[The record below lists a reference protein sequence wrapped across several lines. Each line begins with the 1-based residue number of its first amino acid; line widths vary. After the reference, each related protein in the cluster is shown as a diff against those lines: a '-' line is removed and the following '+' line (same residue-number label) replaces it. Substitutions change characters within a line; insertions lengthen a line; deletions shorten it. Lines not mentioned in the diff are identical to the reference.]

1 MDNRATIVLLALL
14 IRSPSYAISPSCPTS
29 ADGLQRKPSLG
40 AVPGR
45 DSQHCGGMNA
55 GHRRDV
61 HVRRTRLP
69 HRIACELI
77 SALGRGTNLD
87 VAATDQSRP
96 SRDQDGDADPSYA
109 MHFPYAMHFHLPIL
123 AR

>member
-1 MDNRATIVLLALL
+1 MDNRVTIVLLALL

-55 GHRRDV
+55 G
-61 HVRRTRLP
+61 
-69 HRIACELI
+69 
-77 SALGRGTNLD
+77 SAGAFMFAEPDCLT
-87 VAATDQSRP
+87 ASRA
-96 SRDQDGDADPSYA
+96 S
-109 MHFPYAMHFHLPIL
+109 
-123 AR
+123 